1 MNFDHI
7 ALIQQLEHTLDNTP
21 IIVRSEFVK
30 GIEELLGEELELE
43 VSEDTKDAVVDA
55 VIAIQLHT
63 ELCEERVIPDLREL
77 ALGDLGET
85 AVELL
90 IKELREAIT
99 ESEQAIDKLRTAILE
114 LGIDYGGRW

>member
-1 MNFDHI
+1 M
-7 ALIQQLEHTLDNTP
+7 
-21 IIVRSEFVK
+21 
-30 GIEELLGEELELE
+30 
-43 VSEDTKDAVVDA
+43 DA